1 MEKTF
6 NWLYKDKNGKRK
18 RGKVTMNIC
27 ERCGIGVGVT
37 DYPDMQFEHVYKE
50 LINGMCLGC
59 FREVS
64 GSAN

>member
-1 MEKTF
+1 
-6 NWLYKDKNGKRK
+6 
-18 RGKVTMNIC
+18 MNIC